1 MSFVLTGF
9 THDQGFRV
17 FAFDRI
23 GADRA
28 RIKFV
33 VRADLGLIRRYG
45 IHIQDLPLLCRN
57 LLDRR
62 DEADEILPLTFT
74 EEEMR
79 LNCGQ
84 RAAAR
89 EAAAKKRK
97 TPQRPATENL
107 GAAWRGQR
115 SSTPPET
122 GTPETG
128 TP

>member
-9 THDQGFRV
+9 THEQGFRV

-28 RIKFV
+28 RIKFS
-33 VRADLGLIRRYG
+33 VRADLALIRRYG
-45 IHIQDLPLLCRN
+45 IHIQDLPLLCRA

-79 LNCGQ
+79 INAGQ

-97 TPQRPATENL
+97 PPQRPASENL

-115 SSTPPET
+115 APNASEDGTPPAV
-122 GTPETG
+122 
-128 TP
+128 